1 MSTSFNWTA
10 LAVAI
15 AAVFLFWTLSS
26 TTPTSPFTR
35 SFPRL
40 SNKRIC
46 LLIAHPDDEAMFFAP
61 TVLALTKPEL
71 GNHLKILCLSTGD
84 ADGLGETRKKELQK
98 SALELGLRS
107 ESDVFIVDDLA
118 RFPDGMDKN
127 WDVGDVASLLA
138 SAFAPD
144 MAASQKAKASG
155 KKSAGSEKAPTATID
170 VILTFDQHGIS
181 NHPNHRSL
189 YHGAV
194 NFLRTLMK
202 DKAGF
207 TCPVT
212 LYTLT
217 TTSIFRKYVGILD
230 APLSMLLGA
239 WSNLLA
245 SMSGSKAKDT
255 AASGVGPVRL
265 LFVSSI
271 GDWIVAQSAM
281 VKCHQSQMVWFRWG
295 WITIGRYMTVNDLK
309 RERV

>member
-1 MSTSFNWTA
+1 MTASFNWAA

-15 AAVFLFWTLSS
+15 SAVFLFWTLSS
-26 TTPTSPFTR
+26 TSSSPFTR

-40 SNKRIC
+40 ANKRIC

-84 ADGLGETRKKELQK
+84 ADGLGEVRKKELQK
-98 SALELGLRS
+98 SALHLGLRD
-107 ESDVFIVDDLA
+107 ESDVFIMDDLS

-127 WDVGDVASLLA
+127 WSEEDVSGLLA
-138 SAFAPD
+138 SAFAPPNH
-144 MAASQKAKASG
+144 
-155 KKSAGSEKAPTATID
+155 KKNGPSATID
-170 VILTFDQHGIS
+170 AIITFDKHGIS

-189 YHGAV
+189 YHGSV
-194 NFLRTLMK
+194 RFLRDLMK
-202 DKAGF
+202 GKSGY

-217 TTSIFRKYVGILD
+217 TTSIFRKYVGVLD
-230 APLSMLLGA
+230 APLSMFLGV
-239 WSNLLA
+239 WSNVA
-245 SMSGSKAKDT
+245 SGLSGSKKKDA
-255 AASGVGPVRL
+255 AASGEGPARL

-271 GDWIVAQSAM
+271 NEWLVAQSAM
-281 VKCHQSQMVWFRWG
+281 VSCHRSQMVWFRWG

-309 RERV
+309 REKI

>member
-1 MSTSFNWTA
+1 MTASFNWTA
-10 LAVAI
+10 LAVAVT
-15 AAVFLFWTLSS
+15 AVFVFWTFSS
-26 TTPTSPFTR
+26 TTSSPFTR

-40 SNKRIC
+40 QNKRIC

-98 SALELGLRS
+98 SALQLGIRS
-107 ESDVFIVDDLA
+107 ESDVFIVDDLS
-118 RFPDGMDKN
+118 RFPDGMDN
-127 WDVGDVASLLA
+127 EWEEDHVSGLLA
-138 SAFAPD
+138 SAFAPE
-144 MAASQKAKASG
+144 MAAKS
-155 KKSAGSEKAPTATID
+155 KKSVDKAPTATID
-170 VILTFDQHGIS
+170 VILTFDKHGIS

-189 YHGAV
+189 YYGAV
-194 NFLRTLMK
+194 SFLRALMK

-217 TTSIFRKYVGILD
+217 TTSIFRKYAGVLD
-230 APLSMLLGA
+230 APLSMFFGV
-239 WSNLLA
+239 WSNIAAGL
-245 SMSGSKAKDT
+245 SGSKKKDAAK
-255 AASGVGPVRL
+255 AGEGPARL

-271 GDWIVAQSAM
+271 NEWLTAQSAM
-281 VKCHQSQMVWFRWG
+281 VSCHQSQMVWFRWG

-309 RERV
+309 RENV

>member
-1 MSTSFNWTA
+1 MTASFNWTA

-15 AAVFLFWTLSS
+15 TAVFIFWTLSS
-26 TTPTSPFTR
+26 TTSSPFTR

-40 SNKRIC
+40 RNKRIC

-61 TVLALTKPEL
+61 TVLALTRPEL

-84 ADGLGETRKKELQK
+84 ADGLGPIRTKELQK
-98 SALELGLRS
+98 SALALGVRS
-107 ESDVFIVDDLA
+107 ESDVFIVDDPA
-118 RFPDGMDKN
+118 RFPDGMAND
-127 WDVGDVASLLA
+127 WEEGAVAALLA

-144 MAASQKAKASG
+144 MAKNAKSG
-155 KKSAGSEKAPTATID
+155 RAPTATID
-170 VILTFDQHGIS
+170 VILTFDKFGIS

-194 NFLRTLMK
+194 NFLRAVMK
-202 DKAGF
+202 DKHGF

-217 TTSIFRKYVGILD
+217 TTSIFRKYAGVLD
-230 APLSMLLGA
+230 APLSMFLGV
-239 WSNLLA
+239 WSNISGGL
-245 SMSGSKAKDT
+245 MGSKKKDA
-255 AASGVGPVRL
+255 AASGEGPARL

-271 GDWIVAQSAM
+271 NEWLTAQSAM
-281 VKCHQSQMVWFRWG
+281 VSCHQSQMVWFRWG

-309 RERV
+309 REKV